1 MSDSE
6 TPAAGKP
13 DVVMC
18 VLSYLGIL
26 SLIPLFLKKDDA
38 FIQWHAKQGLVM
50 AIVFIALSVVLQVV
64 AGITGLSIL
73 GIIGGVIGLAYLVLV
88 VICILK
94 AIGGGKFE
102 VPVISGLIGKVPNV

>member
-1 MSDSE
+1 MSE
-6 TPAAGKP
+6 TEATGGKP

-50 AIVFIALSVVLQVV
+50 AIAFIVLTVVLSVV

-73 GIIGGVIGLAYLVLV
+73 AMISGLVGLAYLILMI
-88 VICILK
+88 ICILK
-94 AIGGGKFE
+94 AVGGGKFE